1 MQACP
6 INLRYASL
14 FFLFDEEDDM
24 KCVRSTLYKLLVISI
39 IMMLIAG
46 TVFASGKSEN
56 KTPSKTT
63 DKVYEPESVGMD
75 SEVLSEGISRVVNT
89 YIENKTIPGAVV
101 LVARHGKICY
111 HEAFGEMQP
120 GVPMTTDA
128 IFSLVS
134 MSKTP
139 IAAAAMKLVDEGKIL
154 LTDPVS
160 MYVPELANMTVA
172 VEKEDGSIDLVPA
185 ERELTLHDF
194 LNMTTGI
201 FRPTNNTGD
210 PAADAYT
217 GNAVMDFVGDLMRDS
232 GVKTGCDDYD
242 LTIEENAKIVAKIP
256 LIFQPGSGF
265 AYTDPSV
272 DVLGYI
278 LEEVSGM
285 PLDQLMEESLYKPL
299 GMVDSSFYPED
310 EKISRIPSMVWGGGP
325 GTPEELFGE
334 WWERDF
340 VHGGYGCCPLG
351 LGGVLGEHKK
361 WFSGAGGIFST
372 SYDFFRFAEMMLN
385 KGTLDG
391 ERILSRQAVEMMTT
405 NQIGDYT
412 NTFWDNRWGY
422 MVDIQEDNVPD
433 LPFDHQNGGIGA
445 YGWMG
450 AAGTR
455 WYANPNEDTVIV
467 FMSQLWFLWNIL
479 PATERVANIV
489 NQSIID

>member
-1 MQACP
+1 
-6 INLRYASL
+6 
-14 FFLFDEEDDM
+14 M
-24 KCVRSTLYKLLVISI
+24 KCVKGIWVKFLLVSI
-39 IMMLIAG
+39 IFMLAAG
-46 TVFASGKSEN
+46 MAFASGKSET
-56 KTPSKTT
+56 KTPVITT
-63 DKVYEPESVGMD
+63 DQVFEPESVGMD
-75 SEVLSEGISRVVNT
+75 SEILSEGISRIVHT

-111 HEAFGEMQP
+111 HEAFGEMQD

-154 LTDPVS
+154 LTDPIS
-160 MYVPELANMTVA
+160 MYVPEFANMTVA
-172 VEKEDGSIDLVPA
+172 VEAEDGSIEIVPA

-194 LNMTTGI
+194 LSMTTGI

-242 LTIEENAKIVAKIP
+242 LTIKENAKVVAKIP
-256 LIFQPGSGF
+256 MIFQPGSGF

-278 LEEVSGM
+278 LEVVSGK
-285 PLDQLMEESLYKPL
+285 PLDVLMEESIYQPL
-299 GMVDSSFYPED
+299 GMVDSSFYPE
-310 EKISRIPSMVWGGGP
+310 ESKISRIPSMVWGGGP
-325 GTPEELFGE
+325 GTPAELFGE
-334 WWERDF
+334 WWERDQ

-351 LGGVLGEHKK
+351 LGGALGENKK

-372 SYDFFRFAEMMLN
+372 SSDFFRFAQMMLDGGSLN
-385 KGTLDG
+385 GT
-391 ERILSRQAVEMMTT
+391 RVLSKQAIEMMTT
-405 NQIGDYT
+405 NQIGDLT
-412 NTFWDNRWGY
+412 NSFWDNRWGY

-433 LPFDHQNGGIGA
+433 LPFDHQNGGAGA

-479 PATERVANIV
+479 PATERIGNIV
-489 NQSIID
+489 NQSIVE